1 MGRYI
6 NWSDVTNRYKEAVQ
20 FGGETEVG
28 SAFIY
33 GAEAYIDGKLAVK
46 YAVPFA
52 NTPTLAPPLIRDL
65 ATDLAYYR
73 MTMRQESSKALG
85 EDLAQRFKDLLAGTL
100 VVVTGSGSLIASNS
114 DMPWSTTQN
123 YHSAFGNDTPENWV
137 PSSSQ
142 VVDERTER
150 GQWPG

>member
-6 NWSDVTNRYKEAVQ
+6 TWSDVTNRYKEAAT

-28 SAFIY
+28 SAFIN
-33 GAEAYIDGKLAVK
+33 GAEAYVDGKLASK
-46 YAVPFA
+46 YTVPFA

-65 ATDLAYYR
+65 ATDLTYYR

-100 VVVTGSGSLIASNS
+100 TVVTGSGSLIATNA
-114 DMPWSTTQN
+114 DMPWSTTQD
-123 YHSAFGNDTPENWV
+123 YHSAFSNDIPENWV
-137 PSSSQ
+137 PSSQQ

-150 GQWPG
+150 GQWPV